1 MQKYIPLNTP
11 EAVSTEKKKKNKK
24 NRRLVLKTA
33 IKKARFVSQ
42 FVTSCWTKNG
52 GRASPT
58 A

>member
-1 MQKYIPLNTP
+1 MQKYIPLNTLK
-11 EAVSTEKKKKNKK
+11 AVSTKKKKKK
-24 NRRLVLKTA
+24 RRMVLKTA
-33 IKKARFVSQ
+33 MKKARFVSQ